1 MQCLFISIIL
11 VDIRQE
17 LDRDM
22 QGLDD
27 YNRFLQRKTAP
38 KAKDEVV
45 KDRSLAKKTLGPEP
59 GVRYTIE
66 NGVTRPI
73 FPEAV
78 EEEEIGEPVLSLVV
92 EPDVKPI
99 ARTIAPPRIP
109 LAAMKPS
116 RRPQMP
122 MPAVATESPIIPC
135 WERLPAHIRLI
146 AGLIEPDEANLYDDE
161 ARGAER
167 QKLIESLLNPNVT
180 LDEVA
185 VLLGVSSAT
194 VRRYTTK
201 GILPCQRTVGQQR
214 RFRLADVLAFLE
226 RNGGARG

>member
-1 MQCLFISIIL
+1 
-11 VDIRQE
+11 
-17 LDRDM
+17 M
-22 QGLDD
+22 QGLDE
-27 YNRFLQRKTAP
+27 YNRFLQRTNAP
-38 KAKDEVV
+38 KAKEKTPID
-45 KDRSLAKKTLGPEP
+45 AKKALKKSLGAEP

-73 FPEAV
+73 FPEDLEV
-78 EEEEIGEPVLSLVV
+78 LENLEGEMASEPLLSLVV
-92 EPDVKPI
+92 EPEVKP
-99 ARTIAPPRIP
+99 ALRTIAPPRIP
-109 LAAMKPS
+109 LSAMKPS

-122 MPAVATESPIIPC
+122 MPAVATERPVMPC
-135 WERLPAHIRLI
+135 WERLPAHIPLI

-167 QKLIESLLNPNVT
+167 QKLIASLLNPNVT
-180 LDEVA
+180 LDEAA

-201 GILPCQRTVGQQR
+201 GILPYQRTVGQQR
-214 RFRLADVLAFLE
+214 RFRLSDVLTFLE

>member
-1 MQCLFISIIL
+1 
-11 VDIRQE
+11 
-17 LDRDM
+17 M

-27 YNRFLQRKTAP
+27 YNRFLQRKITP
-38 KAKDEVV
+38 KAKEEVS
-45 KDRSLAKKTLGPEP
+45 KDKSLAKKTLGTEP

-73 FPEAV
+73 FPDDV
-78 EEEEIGEPVLSLVV
+78 EESSET

-99 ARTIAPPRIP
+99 VRTIAPPRIP
-109 LAAMKPS
+109 LAMMKPS

-122 MPAVATESPIIPC
+122 MPAVATERPVMPC
-135 WERLPAHIRLI
+135 WERLPAHIHLI

-161 ARGAER
+161 ARGVER

-180 LDEVA
+180 LDEAA

-201 GILPCQRTVGQQR
+201 GILPYQRTVGQQR

>member
-1 MQCLFISIIL
+1 
-11 VDIRQE
+11 
-17 LDRDM
+17 M

-38 KAKDEVV
+38 KTKETEV

-73 FPEAV
+73 FPEDV
-78 EEEEIGEPVLSLVV
+78 EEEYLEGEPVLSLVV

-122 MPAVATESPIIPC
+122 MPAVATERPIMPC
-135 WERLPAHIRLI
+135 WERLPVHIHLI

-161 ARGAER
+161 ARGVER

-180 LDEVA
+180 LDEAA
-185 VLLGVSSAT
+185 VLLGVSAAT

>member
-1 MQCLFISIIL
+1 
-11 VDIRQE
+11 
-17 LDRDM
+17 M
-22 QGLDD
+22 QGLDE

-38 KAKDEVV
+38 KTKEKIAEKASVE
-45 KDRSLAKKTLGPEP
+45 AKKALGSEP

-73 FPEAV
+73 CPEDLP
-78 EEEEIGEPVLSLVV
+78 EPVLSLVIAP
-92 EPDVKPI
+92 EVKPI

-109 LAAMKPS
+109 LSAMKPS

-122 MPAVATESPIIPC
+122 MPAVATERPVIPC
-135 WERLPAHIRLI
+135 WERLPAHIQLI

-167 QKLIESLLNPNVT
+167 QKLIESLLNPTVT
-180 LDEVA
+180 LDEAA

-214 RFRLADVLAFLE
+214 RFRLADVLVFLE